1 MSPRSLRRKLARD
14 FPLSRR
20 VVVTFDE
27 CDEPGTMGECWMDGK
42 EIRINIGPA
51 APDEQCW
58 SLCHEYSHAI
68 HFDKLGKQCG
78 RHSVQW
84 AKYFAKVAQ
93 RYFPE

>member
-1 MSPRSLRRKLARD
+1 MTPRSLRRMLARD

-20 VVVTFDE
+20 VVVTFDD
-27 CDEPGTMGECWMDGK
+27 CQDDGTMGECWMDGK

-58 SLCHEYSHAI
+58 TLAHEWAHAML
-68 HFDKLGKQCG
+68 FDLTNKQIG
-78 RHSVQW
+78 RHSVRW